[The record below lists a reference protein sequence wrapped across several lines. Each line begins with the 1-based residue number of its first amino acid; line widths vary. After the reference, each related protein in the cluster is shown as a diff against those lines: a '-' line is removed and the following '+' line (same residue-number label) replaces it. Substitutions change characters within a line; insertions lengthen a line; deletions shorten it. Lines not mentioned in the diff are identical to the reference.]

1 MTKLKKESPLFVFT
15 SSKDKF
21 KTIYMVFG
29 EFKKK
34 KVKGS
39 KFFYPEFSNLSFFTG
54 KWTVFKTADLR
65 YITRTISRNT
75 PLKVPNADE
84 LVRDLCVKY
93 VQGDCITYQFE
104 KLNNDLWKM
113 LDKISLKSIQVKK
126 HYLPLNILNSRM
138 HLMELCLVTDKYAF
152 YIGDEDEYL
161 AMDVYSHQELSSV
174 TPQFNFD
181 ESLDNIAT
189 GVEQTLWVR
198 PGHGF
203 SVSFPKNQKKLMSF
217 YLINEKG
224 EEIYHEFYGKFT
236 KDSRTSTNWS
246 TNEHFSWECP
256 EFEADSLIQIE
267 NGFVNEDSEY
277 NLETIKKAFSGYTK
291 RSGFYRFVYICDE
304 LKELA
309 DNITAKKLDINGSKF
324 PEFMLDD
331 ELNMLQLTYAD
342 EAFIHYENGRVID
355 IFDAVG
361 GVQMFEEQFKYEEAQ
376 LSSNDSAQCNGEV
389 FYEIDTDTRLRLTIA
404 RLAYQAEEDA
414 DTFTDDEIEEIKRA
428 EAIFDQCFA
437 NNTVPDEI
445 EGTEHPRI
453 EEWPF

>member
-1 MTKLKKESPLFVFT
+1 MTKLKKELPLLVFT
-15 SSKDKF
+15 SRKDKF

-54 KWTVFKTADLR
+54 NWTVFKTADSR
-65 YITRTISRNT
+65 RITRTISRNT

-84 LVRDLCVKY
+84 VVRDLCVKY

-113 LDKISLKSIQVKK
+113 LDKIKFKSIQVKK

-138 HLMELCLVTDKYAF
+138 RLMELCLVTDKYAF
-152 YIGDEDEYL
+152 YMGDEDEYL
-161 AMDVYSHQELSSV
+161 AMDVYSHQELNSV

-189 GVEQTLWVR
+189 GVEQALWVR
-198 PGHGF
+198 PEHGF
-203 SVSFPKNQKKLMSF
+203 AVNFPKNQKKLMSF
-217 YLINEKG
+217 YFVNEKG
-224 EEIYHEFYGKFT
+224 EEFYHEFYGKFT

-246 TNEHFSWECP
+246 TRENFSWECP
-256 EFEADSLIQIE
+256 AFDEGSLIRIE
-267 NGFVNEDSEY
+267 SSFVNEAPKY
-277 NLETIKKAFSGYTK
+277 NLETIKRAFSGYTK

-331 ELNMLQLTYAD
+331 DLNMLQLTYAD
-342 EAFIHYENGRVID
+342 EGFIHYENERVID

-376 LSSNDSAQCNGEV
+376 LSGNNLVQHDSEV
-389 FYEIDTDTRLRLTIA
+389 FYEIGTDTRTRLIIA
-404 RLAYQAEEDA
+404 RLAYQAKEDA
-414 DTFTDDEIEEIKRA
+414 DTFTDDEIEEIQMAK
-428 EAIFDQCFA
+428 AIFDQCFT
-437 NNTVPDEI
+437 NSVVPDEI
-445 EGTEHPRI
+445 EKTNDDL
-453 EEWPF
+453 PF

>member
-1 MTKLKKESPLFVFT
+1 MTKLKKDLPLIVFT

-39 KFFYPEFSNLSFFTG
+39 KFFYPEFSDLSFFIG

-104 KLNNDLWKM
+104 QLDNDLWKM
-113 LDKISLKSIQVKK
+113 LDKIKFKSIQVKK

-138 HLMELCLVTDKYAF
+138 RLMELCLVTDKYTF
-152 YIGDEDEYL
+152 YMGDEDEYL
-161 AMDVYSHQELSSV
+161 AMDVYSHQELNSV

-189 GVEQTLWVR
+189 GIEQVFWVR
-198 PGHGF
+198 PKHGF
-203 SVSFPKNQKKLMSF
+203 AVNFPKNQKKLISF

-236 KDSRTSTNWS
+236 KESRISTNWS
-246 TNEHFSWECP
+246 NHENFSWECP
-256 EFEADSLIQIE
+256 KFEADSLIQIE
-267 NGFVNEDSEY
+267 NGFVNEDPEY
-277 NLETIKKAFSGYTK
+277 NLELVKKAFSGYTK
-291 RSGFYRFVYICDE
+291 RSSFYRFVHICDE

-309 DNITAKKLDINGSKF
+309 DNITAKKLDINGSKL

-331 ELNMLQLTYAD
+331 DLNMLQLTYAD

-361 GVQMFEEQFKYEEAQ
+361 GDQMFDEQFKYEEAQ
-376 LSSNDSAQCNGEV
+376 LSGNNSAQHNGEV
-389 FYEIDTDTRLRLTIA
+389 FYEIDKDTRTRLIIA
-404 RLAYQAEEDA
+404 RLAYQAKENA
-414 DTFTDDEIEEIKRA
+414 GTFTDDEIKEIQMA
-428 EAIFDQCFA
+428 ESIFDQCFA
-437 NNTVPDEI
+437 NSSVLDEI
-445 EGTEHPRI
+445 QETEHPRI

>member
-1 MTKLKKESPLFVFT
+1 MTKLKKDLPLIVFT

-21 KTIYMVFG
+21 KTIFMVFG

-39 KFFYPEFSNLSFFTG
+39 KFFYPEFSDLSFFIG

-104 KLNNDLWKM
+104 QLDNDLWKM
-113 LDKISLKSIQVKK
+113 LDKIKFKSIQVKK

-138 HLMELCLVTDKYAF
+138 RLMELCLVTDKYAF
-152 YIGDEDEYL
+152 YMGDEDEYL
-161 AMDVYSHQELSSV
+161 AMDVYSHQELNSV

-189 GVEQTLWVR
+189 GIEQVFWVR
-198 PGHGF
+198 PKHGF
-203 SVSFPKNQKKLMSF
+203 AVNFPKNQKKLMSF

-236 KDSRTSTNWS
+236 KDSRISTNWS
-246 TNEHFSWECP
+246 NRENFSWECP
-256 EFEADSLIQIE
+256 KFEADSLIQIE
-267 NGFVNEDSEY
+267 NGFVNENPEY
-277 NLETIKKAFSGYTK
+277 NLELVKKAFSGYTK
-291 RSGFYRFVYICDE
+291 RSSFYRFVYICDE

-309 DNITAKKLDINGSKF
+309 DNITAKKLDINGSKL

-331 ELNMLQLTYAD
+331 DLNMLQLTYAD
-342 EAFIHYENGRVID
+342 EGFIHYENGRVID

-361 GVQMFEEQFKYEEAQ
+361 GDQMFEEQFKYEEAQ
-376 LSSNDSAQCNGEV
+376 LSGNNSAQHNGEV
-389 FYEIDTDTRLRLTIA
+389 FYEIDTDARTRLVIA
-404 RLAYQAEEDA
+404 RLAYQAKEDA
-414 DTFTDDEIEEIKRA
+414 DTFTDDEIKEIQMA

-437 NNTVPDEI
+437 NSSVPDEI
-445 EGTEHPRI
+445 QETEHNLPDL
-453 EEWPF
+453 PF

>member
-1 MTKLKKESPLFVFT
+1 MTKLKKDLPLIVFT

-21 KTIYMVFG
+21 KNIYMVFG

-54 KWTVFKTADLR
+54 KWTVFKTADSR
-65 YITRTISRNT
+65 WITRTISCDT
-75 PLKVPNADE
+75 PLEIPNADE
-84 LVRDLCVKY
+84 IVRDVCAKY

-113 LDKISLKSIQVKK
+113 LDKIKFKSIKVKK

-152 YIGDEDEYL
+152 YMGDEDEYL
-161 AMDVYSHQELSSV
+161 AMDVYSHQELNSV

-189 GVEQTLWVR
+189 GIEQVFWVR
-198 PGHGF
+198 PKHGF
-203 SVSFPKNQKKLMSF
+203 SVNFPKNQKKLMSF

-236 KDSRTSTNWS
+236 KDSRISTNWS
-246 TNEHFSWECP
+246 THENFSWECP
-256 EFEADSLIQIE
+256 AFDESSLIQIE
-267 NGFVNEDSEY
+267 NGFVNEDPEY
-277 NLETIKKAFSGYTK
+277 NLELVKKAFSGYAK
-291 RSGFYRFVYICDE
+291 RSSFYRFVYICDE

-309 DNITAKKLDINGSKF
+309 DNITAKKLDINGSKL

-331 ELNMLQLTYAD
+331 DLNMLQLTYAD
-342 EAFIHYENGRVID
+342 EGFIHYENERVID

-361 GVQMFEEQFKYEEAQ
+361 GNQMFEEPFKYEEAQ
-376 LSSNDSAQCNGEV
+376 LSGNDSAQHNGEM
-389 FYEIDTDTRLRLTIA
+389 FYEIDKDTRTRLIIA
-404 RLAYQAEEDA
+404 RLAYQAKEDA
-414 DTFTDDEIEEIKRA
+414 DTFTDGEIKEIQMA

-437 NNTVPDEI
+437 NSSVPDEI
-445 EGTEHPRI
+445 QETEHNLPDL
-453 EEWPF
+453 PF